1 MRWPRRR
8 SLPRS
13 SSRRR
18 NAAMSENDD
27 FIETTV
33 RSLLGGELDELALKI
48 VTGDDGLD
56 RTILR
61 PRVQKPGLAFAG
73 YYEYIKPWRVQIIGE
88 SETKYL
94 QSLPARLREKRISDG
109 TALDVSYY
117 TLTTGTTPLDEFKL
131 ECDKRSVPLFSTPAM
146 SSVAITRTTYF
157 LEETMAPKV
166 TMHSGLLDVY
176 GIGVLL
182 LGDSGIGKSEC
193 ALDLIYRGHRLIADD
208 MVVIKRHPNDVL
220 LGYSNDLLR
229 HHMEL
234 RGIGIIDIKDL
245 FGVASTRDVK
255 PIDLVVKLEKWV
267 EGTEYD
273 RLGIVGESFELLGVS
288 KPYVRLPVASGRN
301 LALLVEIA
309 ARNHLMKL
317 QGYDSAREFTRRID
331 EQIAKQ
337 GTAAAEQLPA
347 TNREEVASS
356 ELRSVHTRT
365 RFHPDVLDRTRRQ
378 R

>member
-1 MRWPRRR
+1 VPQ
-8 SLPRS
+8 L
-13 SSRRR
+13 
-18 NAAMSENDD
+18 ED
-27 FIETTV
+27 FVQTTV
-33 RSLLGGELDELALKI
+33 RALLGGELEDLALKLI
-48 VTGDDGLD
+48 TGDDGLD
-56 RTILR
+56 RVIGR

-73 YYEYIKPWRVQIIGE
+73 YYEYIKPGRVQIIGE

-94 QSLPARLREKRISDG
+94 QSLPPRLREKRVRDVAG
-109 TALDVSYY
+109 LDVSCFVV
-117 TLTTGTTPLDEFKL
+117 TKGITPLEEFRV
-131 ECDKRSVPLFSTPAM
+131 ECEKRSVPLFSTPAL
-146 SSVAITRTTYF
+146 SSTTITRITYF
-157 LEETMAPKV
+157 LEEAMAPRI

-182 LGDSGIGKSEC
+182 VGDSGIGKSEC
-193 ALDLIYRGHRLIADD
+193 ALDLVYRGHRLIADD
-208 MVVIKRHPNDVL
+208 MVVVRRHPNDVL

-255 PIDLVVKLEKWV
+255 PIDLVVRLEKWV

-273 RLGIVGESFELLGVS
+273 RLGIAGETYELLGVP

-331 EQIAKQ
+331 EQIARQ
-337 GTAAAEQLPA
+337 GAAPASESLPSPPAES
-347 TNREEVASS
+347 TVSS

-365 RFHPDVLDRTRRQ
+365 RFAPDVLDRTRRQ

>member
-1 MRWPRRR
+1 MWGGFSTRP
-8 SLPRS
+8 
-13 SSRRR
+13 SRRVR
-18 NAAMSENDD
+18 EPVPHCYHSRVPQQADTD
-27 FIETTV
+27 FVQTTV
-33 RSLLGGELDELALKI
+33 DTLRSPELSDLALKLI
-48 VTGDDGLD
+48 TGDDGLD

-73 YYEYIKPWRVQIIGE
+73 YYEYIKPGRVQIIGE

-94 QSLPARLREKRISDG
+94 QSLPPRLREKRVRDV
-109 TALDVSYY
+109 TALDVSCFIV
-117 TLTTGTTPLDEFKL
+117 TKGITPLEEFRH
-131 ECDKRSVPLFSTPAM
+131 ECEKRSVPLFTTPAM
-146 SSVAITRTTYF
+146 SSTAITRTTYF

-208 MVVIKRHPNDVL
+208 MVIVKRHPNNLL
-220 LGYSNDLLR
+220 LGYSNDLIR

-245 FGVASTRDVK
+245 FGVASTRDMK
-255 PIDLVVKLEKWV
+255 PIDMIVKLEKWV
-267 EGTEYD
+267 EGAEYD
-273 RLGIVGESFELLGVS
+273 RLGIAGETYELLGVA

-301 LALLVEIA
+301 LALLVEVA

-317 QGYDSAREFTRRID
+317 QGVDSARDFTRKID
-331 EQIAKQ
+331 EQIAKR
-337 GTAAAEQLPA
+337 GAEA
-347 TNREEVASS
+347 EVAPFVR
-356 ELRSVHTRT
+356 RS
-365 RFHPDVLDRTRRQ
+365 Q
-378 R
+378 S

>member
-1 MRWPRRR
+1 MP
-8 SLPRS
+8 PQ
-13 SSRRR
+13 
-18 NAAMSENDD
+18 ED
-27 FIETTV
+27 FLQTTV
-33 RSLLGGELDELALKI
+33 QALRSPELADLALKLI
-48 VTGDDGLD
+48 TGDDGLD

-94 QSLPARLREKRISDG
+94 QSLPPRLREKRVRDVAG
-109 TALDVSYY
+109 LDVSCFIV
-117 TLTTGTTPLDEFKL
+117 TKGITPLEEFKH
-131 ECDKRSVPLFSTPAM
+131 ECEKRSVPLFSTTAM
-146 SSVAITRTTYF
+146 SSTAITRTTYF

-193 ALDLIYRGHRLIADD
+193 ALDLVYRGHRLIADD
-208 MVVIKRHPNDVL
+208 LVVIRRHPNDVL

-245 FGVASTRDVK
+245 FGVASTGDVK

-273 RLGIVGESFELLGVS
+273 RLGIAGESYELLGVS

-317 QGYDSAREFTRRID
+317 QGYDSAREFTRKID
-331 EQIAKQ
+331 EQIARQ
-337 GTAAAEQLPA
+337 GAGGSAALPP
-347 TNREEVASS
+347 TNPSEVASS
-356 ELRSVHTRT
+356 ELRSLHTRT
-365 RFHPDVLDRTRRQ
+365 RFDPHVLDRTRRQ

>member
-1 MRWPRRR
+1 
-8 SLPRS
+8 
-13 SSRRR
+13 
-18 NAAMSENDD
+18 
-27 FIETTV
+27 
-33 RSLLGGELDELALKI
+33 
-48 VTGDDGLD
+48 
-56 RTILR
+56 
-61 PRVQKPGLAFAG
+61 
-73 YYEYIKPWRVQIIGE
+73 
-88 SETKYL
+88 
-94 QSLPARLREKRISDG
+94 
-109 TALDVSYY
+109 
-117 TLTTGTTPLDEFKL
+117 
-131 ECDKRSVPLFSTPAM
+131 
-146 SSVAITRTTYF
+146 
-157 LEETMAPKV
+157 MAPKI

-176 GIGVLL
+176 GIGALL

-193 ALDLIYRGHRLIADD
+193 ALDLVYRGHRLIADD

-255 PIDLVVKLEKWV
+255 PIDIVVRLEKWV

-273 RLGIVGESFELLGVS
+273 RLGIAGETFELLGVS

-317 QGYDSAREFTRRID
+317 QGHDSARAFTQRID
-331 EQIAKQ
+331 EEIARRT
-337 GTAAAEQLPA
+337 GGPAAEGLPR
-347 TNREEVASS
+347 TNGEEIASS
-356 ELRSVHTRT
+356 EIRSVHTKT
-365 RFHPDVLDRTRRQ
+365 RFQPDVLEKTRRQ

>member
-1 MRWPRRR
+1 MP
-8 SLPRS
+8 L
-13 SSRRR
+13 
-18 NAAMSENDD
+18 NEDYVQ
-27 FIETTV
+27 TTV
-33 RSLLGGELDELALKI
+33 RSLLTNELDDLALKLI
-48 VTGDDGLD
+48 TGDDGLD
-56 RTILR
+56 RIIAR

-73 YYEYIKPWRVQIIGE
+73 YYEYIKQWRVQIIGE
-88 SETKYL
+88 SEIKYL
-94 QSLPARLREKRISDG
+94 QSLPPRLREKRVRDV
-109 TALDVSYY
+109 TALDVSCFIV
-117 TLTTGTTPLDEFKL
+117 TKGIAPLEEFRH
-131 ECDKRSVPLFSTPAM
+131 ECEKRSVPLLSTSGM
-146 SSVAITRTTYF
+146 SSTTITRVTYV
-157 LEETMAPKV
+157 LEETMAPRI

-193 ALDLIYRGHRLIADD
+193 ALDLVYRGHRLIADD
-208 MVVIKRHPNDVL
+208 MVVVKRHPNDVL

-273 RLGIVGESFELLGVS
+273 RLGIAGETYEMLGVH

-317 QGYDSAREFTRRID
+317 QGYDSARAFTQKID
-331 EQIAKQ
+331 EQIARQ
-337 GTAAAEQLPA
+337 GTGMSEQLPQVTPGA
-347 TNREEVASS
+347 AASS
-356 ELRSVHTRT
+356 EMRSANTRMMMN
-365 RFHPDVLDRTRRQ
+365 PDVLNRVRRQ

>member
-1 MRWPRRR
+1 MT
-8 SLPRS
+8 
-13 SSRRR
+13 
-18 NAAMSENDD
+18 EQQED
-27 FIETTV
+27 FIQTTV
-33 RSLLGGELDELALKI
+33 RTLLAPELEDLALKL
-48 VTGDDGLD
+48 VTGEDGID
-56 RTILR
+56 RIILR

-94 QSLPARLREKRISDG
+94 QSLPPRLREKRVRDVA
-109 TALDVSYY
+109 ALDVSCFIV
-117 TLTTGTTPLDEFKL
+117 TKGIQPLEEFKH
-131 ECDKRSVPLFSTPAM
+131 ECEKRSVPLFSTPVM
-146 SSVAITRTTYF
+146 SSSTINRCTYF
-157 LEETMAPKV
+157 LEENMAPRV

-208 MVVIKRHPNDVL
+208 MVVIRRHPNDVL
-220 LGYSNDLLR
+220 LGYSNDLIR

-273 RLGIVGESFELLGVS
+273 RLGIVGESYGLLGVA

-317 QGYDSAREFTRRID
+317 QGYDSARAFTQRID
-331 EQIAKQ
+331 EMIARE
-337 GTAAAEQLPA
+337 GSTPPSLPSGPP
-347 TNREEVASS
+347 EEAASS
-356 ELRSVHTRT
+356 EVRSNNTRQMLQ
-365 RFHPDVLDRTRRQ
+365 PDVLNRIRRQ

>member
-1 MRWPRRR
+1 VPPP
-8 SLPRS
+8 L
-13 SSRRR
+13 
-18 NAAMSENDD
+18 ED
-27 FIETTV
+27 FVQTSV
-33 RSLLGGELDELALKI
+33 SSLLGGDLDDLALKLI
-48 VTGDDGLD
+48 TGDDGLD
-56 RTILR
+56 RVIAR

-94 QSLPARLREKRISDG
+94 QSLPPRLREKRVRDVTG
-109 TALDVSYY
+109 LDVSCFVV
-117 TLTTGTTPLDEFKL
+117 TKGITPLEEFRH
-131 ECDKRSVPLFSTPAM
+131 ECEKRGVPLFSTPAL
-146 SSVAITRTTYF
+146 SSITINRITYF
-157 LEETMAPKV
+157 LEETMAPRI

-208 MVVIKRHPNDVL
+208 MVVIRRHPNDVL

-255 PIDLVVKLEKWV
+255 PIDLVVKLEQWL

-273 RLGIVGESFELLGVS
+273 RLGIVGETYELLGVS

-301 LALLVEIA
+301 LALLVEVA

-331 EQIAKQ
+331 EQIARQ
-337 GTAAAEQLPA
+337 GSAASESLP
-347 TNREEVASS
+347 TPPPESTVSS
-356 ELRSVHTRT
+356 EMRSNQSRT
-365 RFHPDVLDRTRRQ
+365 RFAPDVLDRNRRQ
-378 R
+378 S

>member
-1 MRWPRRR
+1 MTP
-8 SLPRS
+8 
-13 SSRRR
+13 
-18 NAAMSENDD
+18 ED
-27 FIETTV
+27 FVQTSV
-33 RSLLGGELDELALKI
+33 RSLVTEEHLEDLALRLI
-48 VTGDDGLD
+48 VGDDGLD
-56 RTILR
+56 RIIAR

-88 SETKYL
+88 SEIKYL
-94 QSLPARLREKRISDG
+94 QSLPPRLREKRVRDVAG
-109 TALDVSYY
+109 LDVSCFVV
-117 TLTTGTTPLDEFKL
+117 TKGIIPLDEFRQ
-131 ECDKRSVPLFSTPAM
+131 ECEKRSVPLFSTQAL
-146 SSVAITRTTYF
+146 SSTTINRITYF
-157 LEETMAPKV
+157 LEETMAPRV

-182 LGDSGIGKSEC
+182 LGESGIGKSEC
-193 ALDLIYRGHRLIADD
+193 ALDLVYRGHRLIADD
-208 MVVIKRHPNDVL
+208 MVVIRRHPNDVL

-255 PIDLVVKLEKWV
+255 PIDLVVRLEKWA
-267 EGTEYD
+267 EGAEYD
-273 RLGIVGESFELLGVS
+273 RLGVSGETYELLGVA

-317 QGYDSAREFTRRID
+317 QGYDSAREFTKRID
-331 EQIAKQ
+331 EKIARQ
-337 GTAAAEQLPA
+337 GTLGAQSTSETLPA
-347 TNREEVASS
+347 SNPEEMTSS
-356 ELRSVHTRT
+356 ELRSVHSRN
-365 RFHPDVLDRTRRQ
+365 RFAPDVIDRTRRQ

>member
-1 MRWPRRR
+1 
-8 SLPRS
+8 
-13 SSRRR
+13 
-18 NAAMSENDD
+18 MSENDD

-94 QSLPARLREKRISDG
+94 QSLPARLREKRVRDVA
-109 TALDVSYY
+109 ALDVSCFIV
-117 TLTTGTTPLDEFKL
+117 TKGIIPLEEFKH
-131 ECDKRSVPLFSTPAM
+131 ECEKRSVPLFSTPAM
-146 SSVAITRTTYF
+146 SSTSITRTTYF
-157 LEETMAPKV
+157 LEETMAPKI

-208 MVVIKRHPNDVL
+208 MVIIKRHPNDVL

-273 RLGIVGESFELLGVS
+273 RLGITGESYDLLGVS

-317 QGYDSAREFTRRID
+317 QGYDSARAFLQRID
-331 EQIAKQ
+331 AQIAKQ
-337 GTAAAEQLPA
+337 GSGA
-347 TNREEVASS
+347 TETLAHANNNEMASS
-356 ELRSVHTRT
+356 ELRSMHTKM
-365 RFHPDVLDRTRRQ
+365 RFQPDVLDRTRRQ

>member
-1 MRWPRRR
+1 VTQ
-8 SLPRS
+8 
-13 SSRRR
+13 R
-18 NAAMSENDD
+18 NED
-27 FIETTV
+27 FVQTTV
-33 RSLLGGELDELALKI
+33 QSLRSAELDDLLLKLI
-48 VTGDDGLD
+48 TGEDGLD
-56 RTILR
+56 RVILR

-73 YYEYIKPWRVQIIGE
+73 YYEYIKQWRVQIIGE

-94 QSLPARLREKRISDG
+94 QSLPPRLREKRVRDVA
-109 TALDVSYY
+109 ALDVSCFIV
-117 TLTTGTTPLDEFKL
+117 TKGITPLEEFRH
-131 ECDKRSVPLFSTPAM
+131 ECEKRSVPLFSTPAM
-146 SSVAITRTTYF
+146 SSTTITRTTYF
-157 LEETMAPKV
+157 LEETMAPRV

-193 ALDLIYRGHRLIADD
+193 ALDLVYRGHRLIADD
-208 MVVIKRHPNDVL
+208 MVIIRRHPNDVL

-255 PIDLVVKLEKWV
+255 PIDLVVKLEKWI

-273 RLGIVGESFELLGVS
+273 RLGIAGETYELLGVA

-317 QGYDSAREFTRRID
+317 QGYDSARAFTQRID
-331 EQIAKQ
+331 EQIALQ
-337 GTAAAEQLPA
+337 GSTASNSLPA
-347 TNREEVASS
+347 VSASEAVSS
-356 ELRSVHTRT
+356 ERRSAHTRQMMN
-365 RFHPDVLDRTRRQ
+365 PDILNRVRRQ

>member
-1 MRWPRRR
+1 
-8 SLPRS
+8 
-13 SSRRR
+13 
-18 NAAMSENDD
+18 
-27 FIETTV
+27 
-33 RSLLGGELDELALKI
+33 
-48 VTGDDGLD
+48 GDDGLD
-56 RTILR
+56 RVIAR

-94 QSLPARLREKRISDG
+94 QSLPPRLREKRVRDVAG
-109 TALDVSYY
+109 LDVSCFVV
-117 TLTTGTTPLDEFKL
+117 TKGIIPLEEL
-131 ECDKRSVPLFSTPAM
+131 RIECEKRSVPLFSTTAL
-146 SSVAITRTTYF
+146 SSVTITRITYH
-157 LEETMAPKV
+157 LEESMAPRI

-193 ALDLIYRGHRLIADD
+193 ALDLVYRGHRLIADD
-208 MVVIKRHPNDVL
+208 MVVIRRHPNDVL
-220 LGYSNDLLR
+220 LGHSNDLLR

-255 PIDLVVKLEKWV
+255 PIDLVVKLEKWI

-273 RLGIVGESFELLGVS
+273 RLGIAGEQYEMLGVS

-331 EQIAKQ
+331 EQIARKDP
-337 GTAAAEQLPA
+337 ASDALPSA
-347 TNREEVASS
+347 PPESAVSS
-356 ELRSVHTRT
+356 EIRSVHTRT
-365 RFHPDVLDRTRRQ
+365 RFAPDVLDRTRRQ

>member
-1 MRWPRRR
+1 VAR
-8 SLPRS
+8 
-13 SSRRR
+13 
-18 NAAMSENDD
+18 AAGED
-27 FIETTV
+27 FLQTTV
-33 RSLLGGELDELALKI
+33 RALLSGELDDLALKI

-73 YYEYIKPWRVQIIGE
+73 YYEYIKPGRVQIIGE

-94 QSLPARLREKRISDG
+94 QSLPARLREKRVRDVAG
-109 TALDVSYY
+109 LDVSCFIV
-117 TLTTGTTPLDEFKL
+117 TKGITPLEEFKQ
-131 ECDKRSVPLFSTPAM
+131 ECEKRSVPLFSTPAM
-146 SSVAITRTTYF
+146 SSTTIIRTTYF

-193 ALDLIYRGHRLIADD
+193 ALDLVYRGHRLIADD

-255 PIDLVVKLEKWV
+255 PIDIVVRLEKWV

-273 RLGIVGESFELLGVS
+273 RLGIVGETFELLGVS

-317 QGYDSAREFTRRID
+317 QGHDSARTFTQRID
-331 EQIAKQ
+331 EQIARNS
-337 GTAAAEQLPA
+337 AAIADALPPTNAE
-347 TNREEVASS
+347 EIASS
-356 ELRSVHTRT
+356 EIRSVHTKT
-365 RFHPDVLDRTRRQ
+365 RFQPDVLEKTRRQ

>member
-1 MRWPRRR
+1 V
-8 SLPRS
+8 S
-13 SSRRR
+13 
-18 NAAMSENDD
+18 NHDD
-27 FIETTV
+27 DDYIETTV
-33 RSLLGGELDELALKI
+33 QSLRSGELDDLQLKL
-48 VTGDDGLD
+48 VTGDDGLHNV
-56 RTILR
+56 IQR

-73 YYEYIKPWRVQIIGE
+73 YYEYIKPWRVQIIGA

-94 QSLPARLREKRISDG
+94 QSLPPRLREKRIREVSG
-109 TALDVSYY
+109 LDVSCFIV
-117 TLTTGTTPLDEFKL
+117 TKGITPLDEFRI
-131 ECDKRSVPLFSTPAM
+131 ECEKRSVPLFSTPAM
-146 SSVAITRTTYF
+146 SSTTITRTTYF
-157 LEETMAPKV
+157 LEENMAPRI

-208 MVVIKRHPNDVL
+208 LVVIKRHPNDVL

-255 PIDLVVKLEKWV
+255 PIDLVVKLEKWA
-267 EGTEYD
+267 EGAEYD
-273 RLGIVGESFELLGVS
+273 RLGINMESYDLLSVS

-301 LALLVEIA
+301 LALLVEVA

-317 QGYDSAREFTRRID
+317 QGYDSARTFTRRID
-331 EQIAKQ
+331 DQIARQ
-337 GTAAAEQLPA
+337 GMNDDRQGSIGGTLPA
-347 TNREEVASS
+347 SNREEKASS
-356 ELRSVHTRT
+356 EMRSMHSRT
-365 RFHPDVLDRTRRQ
+365 RFAPDVIDRTRRQ

>member
-1 MRWPRRR
+1 MTH
-8 SLPRS
+8 
-13 SSRRR
+13 
-18 NAAMSENDD
+18 AAGED
-27 FIETTV
+27 FLQTTV
-33 RSLLGGELDELALKI
+33 RALLSGELDDLALKLI
-48 VTGDDGLD
+48 TGDDGLD
-56 RTILR
+56 RTVLR

-73 YYEYIKPWRVQIIGE
+73 YYEYIKPGRVQIIGE

-94 QSLPARLREKRISDG
+94 QSLPARLREKRVRDVV
-109 TALDVSYY
+109 ALDVSCFIV
-117 TLTTGTTPLDEFKL
+117 TKGITPLEEFKH
-131 ECDKRSVPLFSTPAM
+131 ECEKRSVPLFSTPAM
-146 SSVAITRTTYF
+146 SSTTIIRTTYV
-157 LEETMAPKV
+157 LEETMAPKI

-193 ALDLIYRGHRLIADD
+193 ALDLVYRGHRLIADD

-255 PIDLVVKLEKWV
+255 PIDIVVRLEKWV

-273 RLGIVGESFELLGVS
+273 RLGIVGETFELLGVS

-317 QGYDSAREFTRRID
+317 QGHDSARAFTQRID
-331 EQIAKQ
+331 EEIARR
-337 GTAAAEQLPA
+337 TDAIAAEALPA
-347 TNREEVASS
+347 TNPEEMASS
-356 ELRSVHTRT
+356 EIRSVHTKT
-365 RFHPDVLDRTRRQ
+365 RFQPDVLDRTRRQ

>member
-1 MRWPRRR
+1 VTERQ
-8 SLPRS
+8 
-13 SSRRR
+13 
-18 NAAMSENDD
+18 ED
-27 FIETTV
+27 FVQTNV
-33 RSLLGGELDELALKI
+33 RSLLANEMDELALKL

-56 RTILR
+56 RIIAR

-94 QSLPARLREKRISDG
+94 QSLPPRLREKRVRDVAG
-109 TALDVSYY
+109 LDVSCFIV
-117 TLTTGTTPLDEFKL
+117 TKGIIPLDEFRH
-131 ECDKRSVPLFSTPAM
+131 ECEKRSVPLFSTPAM
-146 SSVAITRTTYF
+146 SSTTITRTTYF
-157 LEETMAPKV
+157 LEETMAPRI

-193 ALDLIYRGHRLIADD
+193 ALDLVYRGHRLIADD
-208 MVVIKRHPNDVL
+208 MVVIRRHPNDVL

-255 PIDLVVKLEKWV
+255 PIDLVVRLEKWV

-273 RLGIVGESFELLGVS
+273 RLGIAGETFELLGVS

-317 QGYDSAREFTRRID
+317 QGYDSARDFTRRID
-331 EQIAKQ
+331 EQIALQ
-337 GTAAAEQLPA
+337 GTTASDTLPA
-347 TNREEVASS
+347 TNREEVKSS
-356 ELRSVHTRT
+356 ELRSMTSRT
-365 RFHPDVLDRTRRQ
+365 RFNLDVLDRTRRQ

>member
-1 MRWPRRR
+1 MTDEDY
-8 SLPRS
+8 
-13 SSRRR
+13 
-18 NAAMSENDD
+18 N
-27 FIETTV
+27 ETTV
-33 RSLLGGELDELALKI
+33 DALLHGELADLQLKL
-48 VTGDDGLD
+48 VTGDDGMS
-56 RTILR
+56 RVIQR

-73 YYEYIKPWRVQIIGE
+73 YYEYIKPWRVQIIGA

-94 QSLPARLREKRISDG
+94 QSLPPRLREKRIR
-109 TALDVSYY
+109 DVSGLDISCFIV
-117 TLTTGTTPLDEFKL
+117 TKGITPLDEFRV
-131 ECDKRSVPLFSTPAM
+131 ECEKRGVPLFSTPAM
-146 SSVAITRTTYF
+146 SSTTITRTTYV
-157 LEETMAPKV
+157 LEEAMAPRL

-193 ALDLIYRGHRLIADD
+193 ALDLVYRGHRLIADD
-208 MVVIKRHPNDVL
+208 LVIVKRHLNDVL

-255 PIDLVVKLEKWV
+255 PIDLVVKLEKWA

-273 RLGIVGESFELLGVS
+273 RLGISGETFELLGVR

-317 QGYDSAREFTRRID
+317 QGYDSARDFTAKID
-331 EQIAKQ
+331 EQIARQ
-337 GTAAAEQLPA
+337 GSGQQQLPA
-347 TNREEVASS
+347 TNHEEMASS
-356 ELRSVHTRT
+356 ELRSMHSRT
-365 RFHPDVLDRTRRQ
+365 RFAPDVIDRTRRQ

>member
-1 MRWPRRR
+1 MTP
-8 SLPRS
+8 
-13 SSRRR
+13 
-18 NAAMSENDD
+18 ED
-27 FIETTV
+27 FVQTSV
-33 RSLLGGELDELALKI
+33 RALVTEDHLEDLALRLI
-48 VTGDDGLD
+48 VGDDGLD
-56 RTILR
+56 RIIAR

-94 QSLPARLREKRISDG
+94 QSLPPRLREKRVRDVAG
-109 TALDVSYY
+109 LDVSCFVV
-117 TLTTGTTPLDEFKL
+117 TKGIIPLDEFRQ
-131 ECDKRSVPLFSTPAM
+131 ECEKRSVPLFSTPSL
-146 SSVAITRTTYF
+146 SSTTINCITYF
-157 LEETMAPKV
+157 LEETMAPRV

-193 ALDLIYRGHRLIADD
+193 ALDLVYRGHRLIADD
-208 MVVIKRHPNDVL
+208 MVVIRRHPNDVL

-234 RGIGIIDIKDL
+234 RGIGIIDVKDL

-255 PIDLVVKLEKWV
+255 PIDLVVRLEKWV

-273 RLGIVGESFELLGVS
+273 RLGIIGEQYELLGVT

-317 QGYDSAREFTRRID
+317 QGYDSAREFTRRLD
-331 EQIAKQ
+331 EHIARK
-337 GTAAAEQLPA
+337 GSPVSETLPSA
-347 TNREEVASS
+347 PPESAVSS
-356 ELRSVHTRT
+356 EMRSEHTRT
-365 RFHPDVLDRTRRQ
+365 RFNPDVLDRTRRQ

>member
-1 MRWPRRR
+1 MAETRQ
-8 SLPRS
+8 
-13 SSRRR
+13 
-18 NAAMSENDD
+18 ED
-27 FIETTV
+27 FIQTEV
-33 RSLLGGELDELALKI
+33 KSLLGGELEDLHLQL
-48 VTGDDGLD
+48 VTGEDGLD
-56 RTILR
+56 RIILR

-73 YYEYIKPWRVQIIGE
+73 YYEYIKQWRVQIIGE
-88 SETKYL
+88 SEIKYL
-94 QSLPARLREKRISDG
+94 QSLPPRLREKRVRDV
-109 TALDVSYY
+109 TALDVSCFIV
-117 TLTTGTTPLDEFKL
+117 TKGIAPLEEFRH
-131 ECDKRSVPLFSTPAM
+131 ECEKRSVPLFSTPGM
-146 SSVAITRTTYF
+146 SSTTIHRVTYF
-157 LEETMAPKV
+157 LEETMAPRV

-193 ALDLIYRGHRLIADD
+193 ALDLVYRGHRLIADD
-208 MVVIKRHPNDVL
+208 LVVVKRHPNDVL
-220 LGYSNDLLR
+220 LGYSNDLLK

-273 RLGIVGESFELLGVS
+273 RLGIAGETYELLGVQ

-317 QGYDSAREFTRRID
+317 QGYDSARAFTEKID
-331 EQIAKQ
+331 EQIARQ
-337 GTAAAEQLPA
+337 GNGIGSLPSVP
-347 TNREEVASS
+347 REESLSS
-356 ELRSVHTRT
+356 EIRSAHTRQMLN
-365 RFHPDVLDRTRRQ
+365 PDVLNRVRRQ

>member
-1 MRWPRRR
+1 V
-8 SLPRS
+8 S
-13 SSRRR
+13 
-18 NAAMSENDD
+18 NQAAED
-27 FIETTV
+27 FIPTTV
-33 RSLLGGELDELALKI
+33 SVLRAGDLDDLSLRL
-48 VTGDDGLD
+48 VTGEDGLD
-56 RTILR
+56 RVILR

-73 YYEYIKPWRVQIIGE
+73 YYEYIKQWRVQIIGE

-94 QSLPARLREKRISDG
+94 LSLPPRLREKRVRDVA
-109 TALDVSYY
+109 ALDVSCFIV
-117 TLTTGTTPLDEFKL
+117 TKGIAPLEEFRH
-131 ECDKRSVPLFSTPAM
+131 ECEKRSVPLFSTQAM
-146 SSVAITRTTYF
+146 SSTSITRTTYF
-157 LEETMAPKV
+157 LEETMAPKL

-208 MVVIKRHPNDVL
+208 MVIIKRHPNDVL

-255 PIDLVVKLEKWV
+255 PIDLVVRLEKWV

-273 RLGIVGESFELLGVS
+273 RLGITGETFELLGVS

-317 QGYDSAREFTRRID
+317 QGHDSARSFLQRID

-337 GTAAAEQLPA
+337 GSEEPAALPSS
-347 TNREEVASS
+347 NPEEKASS
-356 ELRSVHTRT
+356 ELRSMSTKM
-365 RFHPDVLDRTRRQ
+365 RFQADVLDRTRRQ